1 MLCHGAP
8 ASISTTALPLCSRS
22 ATAPRPAASCS
33 VASPGQQQLSHHGA
47 SASNSFATAP
57 RPATSLSPRRL
68 GQQHLIWRSGQQIHH
83 CAPCQRL
90 LQGASASNKPH
101 LAEKSPPVWLAIW
114 HIWAGFANSQLL
126 PDAAALYSIH
136 GLPRSGNSSAQ
147 TSASLHPPAALRLR
161 VLPFT
166 RGMVA
171 HGLCGRVPDSA
182 VNLSPWIASAQT
194 DANLSAHLHRLPTP
208 PPYLRRMRLS
218 PGQDAGVRCRR
229 LLPFGWGC
237 GCRVLDDAVSSQGR
251 RCWVAN
257 DAAGCPWH
265 SSCKSPRARI
275 LVLGTSGAHW
285 PARWPQ
291 FVLTEHGPKSYLSGY
306 KGFTLS
312 KSAR

>member
-1 MLCHGAP
+1 MA
-8 ASISTTALPLCSRS
+8 
-22 ATAPRPAASCS
+22 
-33 VASPGQQQLSHHGA
+33 LSH
-47 SASNSFATAP
+47 
-57 RPATSLSPRRL
+57 
-68 GQQHLIWRSGQQIHH
+68 
-83 CAPCQRL
+83 
-90 LQGASASNKPH
+90 GASASNKPH
-101 LAEKSPPVWLAIW
+101 PAEKSTPVWLAIW
-114 HIWAGFANSQLL
+114 RTWAGFANSQLL
-126 PDAAALYSIH
+126 PDAAALSSMQ

-218 PGQDAGVRCRR
+218 PGWGANIRWVIR
-229 LLPFGWGC
+229 LLP
-237 GCRVLDDAVSSQGR
+237 GR
-251 RCWVAN
+251 MRR
-257 DAAGCPWH
+257 
-265 SSCKSPRARI
+265 SCKSPRARI

-291 FVLTEHGPKSYLSGY
+291 FVLTEHGPERLIVW
-306 KGFTLS
+306 L
-312 KSAR
+312 